1 VVRVQARGHCADAG
15 VLEQERA
22 LQKARVAWGD
32 DDMDDDL
39 EDIMA
44 SLKVCFVSHTLS
56 LTLHRPSP
64 LLTQAPDTLFAQPQ
78 FMSQMQR
85 AYGSSFAVSAASA
98 YPPPPPNAAAA
109 PLPPLPR
116 PSAAV
121 AFHSAALAPALPAP
135 AAAAPPHVGLLA
147 PQTAV
152 ASRPPP
158 PALVERN
165 HNPPAS
171 APARASSEDDLGT
184 AWGITDPRTL
194 AALKKREA
202 KFKGKDAARRQ
213 KEVRV
218 RRCGSRF
225 FKARSRGMTPPRA
238 GHVYRRRAPGVFQ
251 GSSRLRRADDVIG
264 AVGTGPAAA

>member
-1 VVRVQARGHCADAG
+1 MLFIPRTP
-15 VLEQERA
+15 
-22 LQKARVAWGD
+22 
-32 DDMDDDL
+32 
-39 EDIMA
+39 
-44 SLKVCFVSHTLS
+44 SFTS
-56 LTLHRPSP
+56 HRPSP
-64 LLTQAPDTLFAQPQ
+64 PLTQAPDTLFAQPQ

-98 YPPPPPNAAAA
+98 HPPPPPNAAAA

-121 AFHSAALAPALPAP
+121 AFHSAALAPALLAP
-135 AAAAPPHVGLLA
+135 AAVAPPHGALLA
-147 PQTAV
+147 PQTSV

-171 APARASSEDDLGT
+171 APAGASSEDDLGT

-213 KEVRV
+213 KEVSM

-225 FKARSRGMTPPRA
+225 FESAFFRNDTASRRPCLPPTGA
-238 GHVYRRRAPGVFQ
+238 WSFSGLKPAAQGRRRHRRGRDWPRGRVTLPT
-251 GSSRLRRADDVIG
+251 RLGGRAWG
-264 AVGTGPAAA
+264 